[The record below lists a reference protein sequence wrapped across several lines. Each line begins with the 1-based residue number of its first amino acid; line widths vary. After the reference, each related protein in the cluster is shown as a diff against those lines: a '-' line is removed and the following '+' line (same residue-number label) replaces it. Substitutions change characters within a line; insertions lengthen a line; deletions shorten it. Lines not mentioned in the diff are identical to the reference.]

1 MRRRALLHG
10 AGAATLATVLAACV
24 DRGGTASSPASRA
37 HLRWKLA
44 TSWPKNFPGLGDG
57 AALLGDLIT
66 RASGGRLSVH
76 VYGGGELLPPF
87 QVFDAV
93 ARGSVE
99 MAHSASYYWADRAPA
114 APLFS
119 AVPFG
124 FDAQEM
130 NAWLHGGGGLAL
142 WRELYARAG
151 LVPFAAGNTGMQMA
165 GWFRRE
171 VDSLADLQGL
181 KMRIPGLGGETIAR
195 IGAEPVAVA
204 GADIVS
210 ALENGRIDAAEW
222 MGPHNDLAFGLHR
235 AAKYYY
241 YPGWQEPCSTLEC
254 MVNAEAWAELP
265 PDLQT
270 IVETCCR
277 AVDATMLADYTA
289 RNRQALDRLVRD
301 HGVELRKLP
310 DDVLAALK
318 RASAAVLSD
327 LAAADPF
334 ARRVLDSIRDF
345 RAQLQDWRLVSDEA
359 YFEARR

>member
-1 MRRRALLHG
+1 MRRRALLGG
-10 AGAATLATVLAACV
+10 AGAAALAAALAACA
-24 DRGGTASSPASRA
+24 DREASPQAASHARF
-37 HLRWKLA
+37 RWKLV
-44 TSWPKNFPGLGDG
+44 TSWAKNFPGLGDG
-57 AALLGDLIT
+57 AALLGELIT
-66 RASGGRLSVH
+66 RVSGGRLSVR
-76 VYGGGELLPPF
+76 VYGGGELVPPF
-87 QVFDAV
+87 KVFDAV
-93 ARGSVE
+93 ARGTAE
-99 MAHSASYYWADRAPA
+99 MGHSASYYWADRAPA

-142 WRELYARAG
+142 WRKLYARFD

-171 VDSLADLQGL
+171 IGSLSGLQGL
-181 KMRIPGLGGETIAR
+181 RMRIPGLGGEVMAR
-195 IGAEPVAVA
+195 IGADPVEVA
-204 GADIVS
+204 GTDIVP
-210 ALENGRIDAAEW
+210 ALERGRIDAAEW

-241 YPGWQEPCSTLEC
+241 YPGWQEPCATLEC
-254 MVNAEAWAELP
+254 MVNAKAWAALP
-265 PDLQT
+265 PDLQAV
-270 IVETCCR
+270 VEVCCR
-277 AVDATMLADYTA
+277 AVDAAMLADYTA
-289 RNRQALDRLVRD
+289 RNRQALERLVRG

-318 RASAAVLSD
+318 RASAAVLGD

-345 RAQLQDWRLVSDEA
+345 RAQLQDWRLISDEA
-359 YFEARR
+359 YAEARR